1 MKPEVISTKNLHEG
15 NVFNVVRSKLKDG
28 DIEYERDIITH
39 GGSAVI
45 VPVFEDG
52 KIAIVKQYRH
62 PTGKYLIELPAG
74 TIDEGETPRDTAF
87 REVEEEI
94 GYKAAKMQKLT
105 EFFVSPGFLT
115 EKMHVFLATE
125 LIQTEQDL
133 DEDEILSVEKIS
145 FDISYRMILSGEI
158 EDAKTI
164 TGLLLAG
171 KHLGFAF

>member
-1 MKPEVISTKNLHEG
+1 MLYLQLHW
-15 NVFNVVRSKLKDG
+15 
-28 DIEYERDIITH
+28 
-39 GGSAVI
+39 
-45 VPVFEDG
+45 
-52 KIAIVKQYRH
+52 
-62 PTGKYLIELPAG
+62 
-74 TIDEGETPRDTAF
+74 
-87 REVEEEI
+87 
-94 GYKAAKMQKLT
+94 KMQKLT